1 MEKMLERAV
10 IFAYCRALTLGADEI
25 EAFETALDIV
35 FDARPNIDEEAGRAI
50 LRTML
55 ADAGD
60 GGARPATLHS
70 SRLVIVASSSMKRRS
85 SLSRVA

>member
-10 IFAYCRALTLGADEI
+10 IFAYSRALTLGADNI

-35 FDARPNIDEEAGRAI
+35 FDARPDIDEEAGRAI

-55 ADAGD
+55 AGVGED
-60 GGARPATLHS
+60 GIRQERLHS
-70 SRLVIVASSSMKRRS
+70 SRRAMVASSSMKRRS